1 MEKFTSIHRS
11 MNLAQ
16 WTRRSFALAIL
27 ALGIGVF
34 FWGTAYKM
42 SLYESSPIHNK
53 VPVAKLLTESGK
65 ANKDQVESTAM
76 PHRWIES
83 TLLLD
88 LALLTFA
95 LGLQLVCASKI
106 SESEPQWLA
115 QFHFPP
121 AQFLRPP
128 PFPLHG

>member
-1 MEKFTSIHRS
+1 MS
-11 MNLAQ
+11 
-16 WTRRSFALAIL
+16 IL

-34 FWGTAYKM
+34 LWGTAYKM

-53 VPVAKLLTESGK
+53 VPVAKLLTDSGK
-65 ANKDQVESTAM
+65 ANRNQAESAAM
-76 PHRWIES
+76 PHRLAEP

-88 LALLTFA
+88 LALLVFV
-95 LGLQLVCASKI
+95 LCLQPTGAPRM
-106 SESEPQWLA
+106 SESEPPWLA